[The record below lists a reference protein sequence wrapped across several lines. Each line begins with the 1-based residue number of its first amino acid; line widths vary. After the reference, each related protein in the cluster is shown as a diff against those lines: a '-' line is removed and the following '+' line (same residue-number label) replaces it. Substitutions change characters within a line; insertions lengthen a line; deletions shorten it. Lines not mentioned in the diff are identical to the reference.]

1 MTKPDFWYTINL
13 SKTSVSFRFFCNK
26 EVIGAVKQTELIMS
40 DKQSRVMNW
49 WREGSRDAGYEAIIC
64 DGAIRSGKTLCMFL
78 SFSEWAMSEFC
89 DTDFV
94 IAGKSIGSVTR
105 NVITPMLRFLE
116 KRGCEVVQRRSENLI
131 KVAKDGAENRFYLFG
146 GLNEGSYALIQGMTL
161 GGVLLDEVALMPRS
175 FAEQACARCSLP
187 GSRLWF
193 NCNPEGPE
201 HWFLKEWILP
211 AEEKNA
217 LHLHFTMED
226 NPSLSEQVRERYRRQ
241 YSGSFYDRYILGLWT
256 GAEGLIYPGL
266 AGSIS
271 KKDGKFLLPA
281 AEARAMARG
290 DADERGII
298 AEINVGVD
306 FGGSRS
312 GHAFVATGIT
322 RGWGK
327 LIVLRSVRYAEG
339 EPDPATGRM
348 MSDIDPV
355 ALGELFIDF
364 YRGII
369 GDYGFVTRVY
379 ADSAEQVLI
388 RCLRNALLKAGF
400 PGAKVENARKS
411 PVIGRIRAVSTLASQ
426 GRLFFTEECAAFER
440 AVSAARWNPKAVK
453 LERLDDGSTDIDTLD
468 AFEYSFERRIN
479 KMCSVQREMCNDE
492 TIKQQKSDN

>member
-1 MTKPDFWYTINL
+1 
-13 SKTSVSFRFFCNK
+13 
-26 EVIGAVKQTELIMS
+26 MS

-49 WREGSRDAGYEAIIC
+49 WREGSRDAGYEALIC

-78 SFSEWAMSEFC
+78 SFSEWAMSGFR

-105 NVITPMLRFLE
+105 NIITPMLRFLE
-116 KRGCEVVQRRSENLI
+116 KQGCEVVQRRSENLI
-131 KVAKDGAENRFYLFG
+131 LVTKDGAENRFYLFG
-146 GLNEGSYALIQGMTL
+146 GLNEGSYAMIQGMTL

-175 FAEQACARCSLP
+175 FVEQACARCSLP

-211 AEEKNA
+211 AAEKNA

-226 NPSLSEQVRERYRRQ
+226 NPSLSEEVRERYRRQ
-241 YSGSFYDRYILGLWT
+241 YAGSFYDRYILGLWT

-271 KKDGKFLLPA
+271 KKDGRYLLPA
-281 AEARAMARG
+281 VTAQAMARG
-290 DADERGII
+290 ESADREAIT
-298 AEINVGVD
+298 EINVGVD
-306 FGGSRS
+306 FGGNTS

-322 RGWGK
+322 QGWEK

-339 EPDPATGRM
+339 EPDPGTGRM
-348 MSDIDPV
+348 MNDIDPV
-355 ALGELFIDF
+355 TLGALFVDF
-364 YRGII
+364 CRGII
-369 GDYGFVTRVY
+369 RDYGFITRVC

-388 RCLRNALLKAGF
+388 RGLRGALAGAGLAGVRIQNAH
-400 PGAKVENARKS
+400 KS
-411 PVIGRIRAVSTLASQ
+411 PIIGRIRAVSALASQ
-426 GRLFFTEECAAFER
+426 GRLFFTEECRTFER
-440 AVSAARWNPKAVK
+440 AVCAAKWNPRAVK

-468 AFEYSFERRIN
+468 AFEYSFERRIY
-479 KMCSVQREMCNDE
+479 KMCNV
-492 TIKQQKSDN
+492 K